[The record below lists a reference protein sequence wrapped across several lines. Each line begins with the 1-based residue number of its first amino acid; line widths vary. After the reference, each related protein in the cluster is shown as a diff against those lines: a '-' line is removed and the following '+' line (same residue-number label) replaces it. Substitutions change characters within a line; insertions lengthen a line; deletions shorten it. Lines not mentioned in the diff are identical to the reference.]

1 MLKFE
6 YSKVSPW
13 KLLKILIVGLLE
25 WDPEIWELGFLIIL
39 IGPVRRKH
47 KGREVQSKFAKF
59 KNSPCKVGV
68 KISENIS
75 EAPKSELGR

>member
-1 MLKFE
+1 M
-6 YSKVSPW
+6 
-13 KLLKILIVGLLE
+13 
-25 WDPEIWELGFLIIL
+25 IL
-39 IGPVRRKH
+39 IGPVRRKQ
-47 KGREVQSKFAKF
+47 KGREAQSKFAKF